1 MDFEPDYDN
10 GLDYEAWWAARTGAP
25 ITLRPGFTCN
35 LDITIALSTLAGLDN
50 CAATLTGHGA
60 ITADLARALA
70 AAHSNI
76 TITAIPNPPG
86 VNSPGTAPRCDHPE
100 CHDTPDCGTPLDRGR
115 SRYQPPDSVADKVR
129 HRDRTCRFPGCHQPA
144 RRCDLDHR
152 QPWNDGGPTCP
163 CNLDTL
169 CRTHHRLKTFTTWH
183 ATRTT
188 NTLTWTSPLGRTYT
202 DHPQAKPTGSATV
215 GNRAGPDDPAP
226 F

>member
-35 LDITIALSTLAGLDN
+35 LDVTIALSTLAGLDD
-50 CAATLTGHGA
+50 CAATLAGHGA

-76 TITAIPNPPG
+76 TITAIADSPGSPPG
-86 VNSPGTAPRCDHPE
+86 TPRCDHPD

-115 SRYQPPDSVADKVR
+115 SRYQPPDSVADHVR

-202 DHPQAKPTGSATV
+202 DHPPAKPV
-215 GNRAGPDDPAP
+215 GTPLEPDPDPPP